1 MALIDPL
8 DLPVVDGLTLPEAVR
23 ALLKPGEA
31 IRSRDG
37 DSHVL
42 PRFFYEIDSRAAART
57 VQLTAHFA
65 LSEFLEVDLHEAAA
79 LRDFPRYV
87 PCGVTALASA
97 LQVFRTEVAAPVRI
111 AANGGYRSPSHA
123 RSSAGSPHSWA
134 TAANIY
140 RIGADWL
147 DTADRIE
154 RYAAIARRVLPFA
167 WVRPFGHDAGYADDH
182 LHIEVGYLR
191 AAPRGASER

>member
-1 MALIDPL
+1 MALIDRL
-8 DLPVVDGLTLPEAVR
+8 DLPVVDGLALPGAVR

-31 IRSRDG
+31 VRDRDG
-37 DSHVL
+37 ESHIL
-42 PRFFYEIDSRAAART
+42 PRFFYEVDSPSAALMI
-57 VQLTAHFA
+57 QLTPHFA
-65 LSEFLEVDLHEAAA
+65 LAEFIEVDLHEPAR

-123 RSSAGSPHSWA
+123 RSRPGSPHGWA

-140 RIGADWL
+140 RIGQDWL

-167 WVRPFGHDAGYADDH
+167 WVRPFGHDAG
-182 LHIEVGYLR
+182 
-191 AAPRGASER
+191 

>member
-1 MALIDPL
+1 MALTDQL
-8 DLPVVDGLTLPEAVR
+8 DLPLVDGLTLPPPVR
-23 ALLKPGEA
+23 ALLSPGLM

-37 DSHVL
+37 ESHRL
-42 PRFFYEIDSRAAART
+42 PRFFYQIDSPSAAGLR
-57 VQLTAHFA
+57 LTPHFA
-65 LSEFLEVDLHEAAA
+65 VSEFMEVDLHEALP

-97 LQVFRTEVAAPVRI
+97 LQVLRNEIGAPIRI

-123 RSSAGSPHSWA
+123 GSSRGSPHSWA

-140 RIGADWL
+140 RIGPDWL
-147 DTADRIE
+147 DSADRIE

-167 WVRPFGHDAGYADDH
+167 WIRPFGHDVGFADDH
-182 LHIEVGYLR
+182 LHIEVGYLT
-191 AAPRGASER
+191 AVPRGVAEE